1 MIDMEKYL
9 ALDAGG
15 TKVAAILYD
24 DNFHIIRTAV
34 SGSLRENTT
43 SGDLIEKHTSE
54 IVAQLGLAD
63 GGNIERISGVCEGSL
78 IDRIRSLCSVGELS
92 MTGEFDI
99 GLCAA
104 NIFGDGLLAL
114 SGTGATLF
122 GKYQGRSFGTGG
134 YGASVAD
141 EGSGYWTARQA
152 FLAAIAD
159 DEERGPR
166 TLLTDLISEH
176 FGFNRS
182 RLGSAIFAI
191 YGQRQ
196 LSAVACVARCAPLVT
211 DAANMGDEVAL
222 NILNRAGELL
232 GLQLLHV
239 IRKNGIPSLVPAAI
253 SGNNWRGHRVIFD
266 TFKSVLLN
274 QAPERQIIIPKFEPI
289 IGVILKHYHGLH
301 GEITEEFEQQLLFE
315 YRDYTFDI
323 DKPKQ

>member
-1 MIDMEKYL
+1 MKKYL

-15 TKVAAILYD
+15 TKVAAILYNE
-24 DNFHIIRTAV
+24 NFHIIRTAV

-43 SGDLIEKHTSE
+43 SGDLIEKHISE
-54 IVAQLGLAD
+54 IIAQLGLT
-63 GGNIERISGVCEGSL
+63 GGDYIVRISGVCEGSL
-78 IDRIRSLCSVGELS
+78 IDGIRSFCTVGELN

-122 GKYQGRSFGTGG
+122 GKYQDKCFATGG
-134 YGASVAD
+134 YGASVSD

-159 DEERGPR
+159 DEKRGPK
-166 TLLTDLISEH
+166 TVLTDLISEH

-182 RLGSAIFAI
+182 KLGAAIFTI
-191 YGQRQ
+191 YGQKN

-211 DAANMGDEVAL
+211 DAAKMGDKVAL
-222 NILNRAGELL
+222 KILMRTGEVL

-239 IRKNGIPSLVPAAI
+239 IRKYGIPSSVPAAI
-253 SGNNWRGHRVIFD
+253 SGNNWRGDRIIFD
-266 TFKSVLLN
+266 EFRKILLN
-274 QAPERQIIIPKFEPI
+274 QAPEREIIIPKFEPI

-301 GEITEEFEQQLLFE
+301 GEITEEFEQQLLSE
-315 YRDYTFDI
+315 YKDYTFDI
-323 DKPKQ
+323 DKPKQRK